1 MANPIFSAPPKRTP
15 PAAGVRLFIALWPEA
30 AVREALYA
38 QAAPYAALGRRLP
51 ARNLHVTLAFLGAV
65 PAGRIEELARLL
77 RSARPPA
84 CKLSFDRLGYFART
98 RVLWAGC
105 SVVPAPLAAYQQRLM
120 TAQAGAGFRD
130 EKRDFEPHVTLLR
143 DAGRPPASLT
153 GRGVLGAGLTGP
165 GVLGADPTGPG
176 VPRARPAEGG
186 PGEPGAKPAEAGP
199 GLPWTGASVPWA
211 VREIALVD
219 SELAAGGA
227 RYTVLRRVPAAR

>member
-1 MANPIFSAPPKRTP
+1 MTSPLFAANRNRAQPT
-15 PAAGVRLFIALWPEA
+15 AGARLFIALWPDA

-105 SVVPAPLAAYQQRLM
+105 SEVPAPLTAYQSRLM
-120 TAQAGAGFRD
+120 TALAGAGFRT
-130 EKRDFEPHVTLLR
+130 EKRDFTPHVTLLR
-143 DAGRPPASLT
+143 DAGRPPAGLS
-153 GRGVLGAGLTGP
+153 GR
-165 GVLGADPTGPG
+165 D
-176 VPRARPAEGG
+176 VPRARPADGG
-186 PGEPGAKPAEAGP
+186 TGVPEAEPASAGP
-199 GLPWTGASVPWA
+199 GVPWSGASVPWP

-219 SELAAGGA
+219 SELAGSGP

>member
-1 MANPIFSAPPKRTP
+1 MASPIFAANRKPAP
-15 PAAGVRLFIALWPEA
+15 PAAAARLFIALWPEA

-105 SVVPAPLAAYQQRLM
+105 SEVPAPLTAYQQRLM
-120 TAQAGAGFRD
+120 TALAGAGFRT
-130 EKRDFEPHVTLLR
+130 EKRDFTPHVTLLR
-143 DAGRPPASLT
+143 DAGRPPADLT
-153 GRGVLGAGLTGP
+153 GRGV
-165 GVLGADPTGPG
+165 
-176 VPRARPAEGG
+176 PRAGSAEGG
-186 PGEPGAKPAEAGP
+186 PGV
-199 GLPWTGASVPWA
+199 PWTGASVPWA

-219 SELAAGGA
+219 SELAAGGP